1 YSVPVGSGFINSS
14 TGVYT
19 APATL
24 GTETVRVTDSALD
37 TADATVYVAPAAPS
51 NLVADGT
58 DPPPPD
64 DPQAVLLTWTDNA
77 TGNHGFKLERK
88 LSGGSY
94 VEFAVIPESGS
105 PNTFILDTG
114 FPPTLPH
121 SYRVRAFAGTVYSGY
136 SNEDFA
142 TP

>member
-1 YSVPVGSGFINSS
+1 VGSGFIIS
-14 TGVYT
+14 TTGEYT

-24 GTETVRVTDSALD
+24 GTETVRLTDSALV
-37 TADATVYVAPAAPS
+37 TRDATVNVAPAAPS

-64 DPQAVLLTWTDNA
+64 DPQMTLLSWTDNA
-77 TGNHGFKLERK
+77 TGDHGFKLERK

-94 VEFAVIPESGS
+94 VEFAEIPEDPG
-105 PNTFILDTG
+105 PLTFYEDTG
-114 FPPTLPH
+114 FPPVLTY
-121 SYRVRAFAGTVYSGY
+121 SYRVRAFVGAVYSGY

-142 TP
+142 SP